1 MELYDLVRE
10 YFDEGYDRLSN
21 HFEDIKAMEV
31 LLEKENKL
39 YNTAY
44 DNPQVLVGI
53 EFVVN
58 THSWQVTEAHAN
70 GRYKVEKL
78 VEGSDGQYYV
88 KNLDTNEMYLSD
100 IESLSYLIS
109 HEGHQ
114 DYRFVY
120 VGWCGDYRFLG

>member
-10 YFDEGYDRLSN
+10 YFDYDDRLSDYLD
-21 HFEDIKAMEV
+21 EIKEIEA
-31 LLEKENKL
+31 LLEKENTL
-39 YNTAY
+39 YNAAY
-44 DNPQVLVGI
+44 DNPQFLI
-53 EFVVN
+53 DKEFVVN
-58 THSWQVTEAHAN
+58 TNSWQVRKARAN

-78 VEGSDGQYYV
+78 VEDSVELYYV
-88 KNLDTNEMYLSD
+88 RNLDTNDLYISD
-100 IESLSYLIS
+100 IEKLSYLIS

>member
-10 YFDEGYDRLSN
+10 YFDEDYDRLSN
-21 HFEDIKAMEV
+21 HFEDIKAMEA

-44 DNPQVLVGI
+44 DNPQVLVGM

-70 GRYKVEKL
+70 GHYKVEKL
-78 VEGSDGQYYV
+78 VEDSDRQYYV
-88 KNLDTNEMYLSD
+88 KNLDTNEMCLSD